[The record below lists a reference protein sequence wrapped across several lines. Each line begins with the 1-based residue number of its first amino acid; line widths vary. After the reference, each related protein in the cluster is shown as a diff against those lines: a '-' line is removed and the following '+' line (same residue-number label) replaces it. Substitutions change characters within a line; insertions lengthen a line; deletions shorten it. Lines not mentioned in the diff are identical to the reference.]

1 MKMKVLGSGS
11 DGNCI
16 ILTDDNESRK
26 ITPQERYDRQ
36 NTVRICG
43 LKLNKKT
50 DKEIIEKLKSVPN
63 KQGYIKNLI
72 KNDINN

>member
-1 MKMKVLGSGS
+1 MKVLGSGS

-16 ILTDDNESRK
+16 ILIDDNESRK
-26 ITPQERYDRQ
+26 LTPQERYDRQ

-50 DKEIIEKLKSVPN
+50 DKKIIEKLKSVSN

>member
-16 ILTDDNESRK
+16 ILTDDDESRK
-26 ITPQERYDRQ
+26 LTPQERYDRQ

-50 DKEIIEKLKSVPN
+50 DKKIIEKLKSVPN

>member
-1 MKMKVLGSGS
+1 M
-11 DGNCI
+11 
-16 ILTDDNESRK
+16 
-26 ITPQERYDRQ
+26 TPQEKYDKE

-50 DKEIIEKLKSVPN
+50 DKKIIEKLKSVSN

-72 KNDINN
+72 KSDTNNFE